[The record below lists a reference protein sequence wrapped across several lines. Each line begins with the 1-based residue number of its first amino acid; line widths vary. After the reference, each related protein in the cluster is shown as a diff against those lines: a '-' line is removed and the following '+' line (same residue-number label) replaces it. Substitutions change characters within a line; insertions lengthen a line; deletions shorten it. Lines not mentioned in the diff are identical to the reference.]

1 MLRTSIYIQRYSVCM
16 LQIRIT
22 FNRVENLYAFNL
34 MEMESST
41 ITSRE
46 KIFQG
51 YFENLL
57 G

>member
-1 MLRTSIYIQRYSVCM
+1 MHRTSIYIQRYSVCM

-41 ITSRE
+41 STSRE
-46 KIFQG
+46 KIFQV